1 MADWPTIAMI
11 FDFLGSLTT
20 SRLPND
26 NTDEKIEIPEHI
38 RRFLNK
44 DKNQSFKVVKNM

>member
-11 FDFLGSLTT
+11 FDFLYLTK
-20 SRLPND
+20 SQLPKD

-44 DKNQSFKVVKNM
+44 DKN